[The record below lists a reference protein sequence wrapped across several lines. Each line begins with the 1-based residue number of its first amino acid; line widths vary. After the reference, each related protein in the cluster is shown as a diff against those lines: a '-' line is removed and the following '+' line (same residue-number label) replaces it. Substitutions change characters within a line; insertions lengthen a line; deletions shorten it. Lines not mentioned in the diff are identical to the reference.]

1 MGGHT
6 KHDGGTLT
14 VTQACY
20 HAVYDY
26 PGGIAAVASYFAWNP
41 RTLANKLNSN
51 MATHVLTG
59 EEAAAIFSLTK
70 DERIA
75 AAMLRPA
82 GAVWHFM
89 DEMRGKGDM
98 DVLRRAAAAVD
109 AANTVVQEFIAAL
122 DDGEI
127 DQREARRIDAA
138 VYEGQR
144 QLHLVGMLAAHYQG
158 EVVYE

>member
-20 HAVYDY
+20 HAVYEY

-82 GAVWHFM
+82 GAIWHFM
-89 DEMRGKGDM
+89 YEVQGRGDL
-98 DVLRRAAAAVD
+98 DVLRRGAAAMD
-109 AANTVVQEFIAAL
+109 AANGAVQEL
-122 DDGEI
+122 VTSLEDGEI

-138 VYEGQR
+138 VYEAQR
-144 QLHLVGMLAAHYQG
+144 QLHLIGRLAAHYQG
-158 EVVYE
+158 EVAV